1 MPPVRSRAVLILL
14 SLSLL
19 AQAPAA
25 SPVRFGLIPSIAH
38 ERMEAELQPVADFIA
53 KRIHRKVE
61 LVPAKDYD
69 EIGRMLESRR
79 VDFAILFP
87 LAFAQAMN
95 RTPPVQLLG
104 CSVRQGKPSYR
115 GYFLTRQDSTVRTLQ
130 ELKGKR
136 IGFVNEGS
144 TSGYLFPV
152 QVLINQKLIASEA
165 GLADFFAEIRFLG
178 SHDAVLHAVER
189 GEVDAGT
196 VFDLAIAQ
204 ATRDG
209 LDSGVFRVIGRTAE
223 IPHEAVVSVD
233 GVDAVLRDRFKEA
246 LLSLDT
252 RTSEGRAVLRP
263 MTTDMKLNG
272 FVDCNEDVF
281 KPVRDLVS
289 P

>member
-1 MPPVRSRAVLILL
+1 MRSHAVLILL
-14 SLSLL
+14 SFSLV
-19 AQAPAA
+19 AQSPAA
-25 SPVRFGLIPSIAH
+25 PPVRFGLIPSIAH
-38 ERMEAELQPVADFIA
+38 ERMEAEFRPVADFLG
-53 KRIHRKVE
+53 KRIGRKVE

-95 RTPPVQLLG
+95 RTPPVHLLG

-130 ELKGKR
+130 DLKGKR
-136 IGFVNEGS
+136 IGFVNKGS

-152 QVLINQKLIASEA
+152 QVLIGQKLIANEA
-165 GLADFFAEIRFLG
+165 GLADFFSEIRFLE
-178 SHDAVLHAVER
+178 SHDAVLRAVER

-209 LDSGVFRVIGRTAE
+209 LDAGSFRVIGRTAE

-233 GVDAVLRDRFKEA
+233 GVDPVLRDRFKEA

-252 RTSEGRAVLRP
+252 RTPEGRAVLRP
-263 MTTDMKLNG
+263 MATDMKLNG

-281 KPVRDLVS
+281 KPVRDLVPS
-289 P
+289 R